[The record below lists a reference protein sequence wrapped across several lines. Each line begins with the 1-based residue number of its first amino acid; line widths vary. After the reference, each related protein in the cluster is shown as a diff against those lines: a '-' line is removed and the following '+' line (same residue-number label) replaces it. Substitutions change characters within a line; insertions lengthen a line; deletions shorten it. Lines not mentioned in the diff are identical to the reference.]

1 MLVMLCYFSE
11 QYKLLLQIYIDTIRY
26 LFPIIDYCQPFGIDS
41 NMSNELSHMIIK
53 LSLWW
58 VFT

>member
-1 MLVMLCYFSE
+1 MLLMPCYRSK
-11 QYKLLLQIYIDTIRY
+11 QYKLLLQIYINTIRY
-26 LFPIIDYCQPFGIDS
+26 LFQLIDFYQPLDIDP

-53 LSLWW
+53 LSLWG